1 MKSSRPQIEEDSNAA
16 GAILLPGEEPFGE
29 IEASR
34 RTFLQLAG
42 FGIAASALAGCSR
55 APARKALPHL
65 RMQGDLVPGRRY
77 WLATTCGGCPAG
89 CGVLAKCRDGRP
101 IKLEGNEMHA
111 LSRGGLCAVGQ
122 AQVLGLYDGHR
133 LDSPRRGAD
142 PVSWEQADREIRALL
157 EAARTNGGRVRLLTG
172 TIHGPSTL
180 ATIETFLAQV
190 PGARHVMYDPLSS
203 SAFQDAHE
211 RTHGVR
217 VLPRLRFDAARV
229 IASFD
234 ADFLGTWI
242 SPVEFA
248 AAYAL
253 GRQPDGDGARMSRHW
268 QFEARVSLTGT
279 CADERMRLAPWE
291 TAAALAG
298 LCDHLER
305 RSGRTAR
312 VSGCAETAPLE
323 ATLARLADELW
334 GARGESLVV
343 CGANDVETQILA
355 AYANELLGNYGRT
368 IDLAQPSLQR
378 RGDDR
383 ALAGLVAELA
393 AGEVE
398 LLIVAGVNPAYDLPA
413 AAGAALARARTRV
426 RLTALP
432 DETSAAATWTL
443 PLAHALESWDDAE
456 PVAGHYGL
464 TQPAVPPLRPART
477 LRLALAR
484 WLGDERGDL
493 ELLREHWRARIHPRA
508 GPGAGSFET
517 FMHRALHDGYVEI
530 APDAIAE
537 WRFDDSSVRV
547 PSRTDSHGGLGL
559 VLYPKVSMLDGSH
572 AQNAWLQEL
581 PDPITKIAWDN
592 YACVSPQRARALG
605 LSEGQVV
612 RVACV
617 DGDAA
622 LELPI
627 HVQVGQHDDVVC
639 VALGYGRLGT
649 DRFAEIGP
657 RWIQGRDT
665 VEAGGTVGVRAARLL
680 ELREGSLRA
689 DRRGVRLEP
698 TSGSVEF
705 ACSQD
710 YHSLRVPEHLAPKDH
725 QVRDAVR
732 TVGFAAWQAD
742 PARAVERGSRD
753 EKGLW
758 VDDHPTRAHRW
769 GLVIDLA
776 RCTGCSACV
785 VGCQAEN
792 NVPVVGRDEV
802 RRHRE
807 MSWLRIDRYFEDE
820 GGALRTAHQPM
831 MCQHCGNA
839 PCEAVCPVLATV
851 HSDEGLNQ
859 QVYNRCVGTRY
870 CANTCPYKVRRFNW
884 FDYPREDELGN
895 AVLNPDVTVRSRG
908 VMEKCSMCVQRIQ
921 DGKAE
926 ARIRGVPLKD
936 GDVRTACE
944 QSCPT
949 RAIVFGDLADPASA
963 VSKLAASHRAYRVLE
978 ELNVRPGVHY
988 LAQVVNRD
996 VEEG

>member
-1 MKSSRPQIEEDSNAA
+1 MSSSQPTIEANASEFPS
-16 GAILLPGEEPFGE
+16 ILLPGEEPFGE
-29 IEASR
+29 AGASR

-42 FGIAASALAGCSR
+42 FGIAASALSGCSR
-55 APARKALPHL
+55 APARKAVPHL
-65 RMQGDLVPGRRY
+65 QKQDDLVPGRRY
-77 WLATTCGGCPAG
+77 WLATTCAGCAAG

-122 AQVLGLYDGHR
+122 AQILGLYDGHR
-133 LDSPRRGAD
+133 LESPRRGAQ
-142 PVSWEQADREIRALL
+142 PASWEEADREIRALL
-157 EAARTNGGRVRLLTG
+157 EAARERGGRVRLLTG
-172 TIHGPSTL
+172 TIHSPSTL
-180 ATIETFLAQV
+180 AMIETLLARV
-190 PGARHVMYDPLSS
+190 PGARHVVYDPLSV
-203 SAFQDAHE
+203 SALLDAHE
-211 RTHGVR
+211 RTLGVR
-217 VLPRLRFDAARV
+217 ALPRISFDAARV

-253 GRQPDGDGARMSRHW
+253 GRRPDGEDARMSRHW

-279 CADERMRLAPWE
+279 CADERALLAPWE
-291 TAAALAG
+291 TAPTLAG
-298 LCDHLER
+298 LCDLLER
-305 RSGRTAR
+305 QSGRAAR
-312 VSGCAETAPLE
+312 VSDCAEAAPLA
-323 ATLARLADELW
+323 ATLSRLADELW
-334 GARGESLVV
+334 AARGESLVV
-343 CGANDVETQILA
+343 CGANDVEAQILA

-368 IDLAQPSLQR
+368 LDLSRPSQQR
-378 RGDDR
+378 CGDDR
-383 ALAGLVAELA
+383 ALAGLLAELS

-398 LLIVAGVNPAYDLPA
+398 LLIVAGVNPAYDLPPE
-413 AAGAALARARTRV
+413 AGAALARAQTLIH
-426 RLTALP
+426 LTALP
-432 DETSAAATWTL
+432 AETSAGATWTL

-456 PVAGHYGL
+456 PVAGCYGL

-484 WLGDERGDL
+484 WLGEERNDL

-508 GPGAGSFET
+508 GTGGGTFES

-530 APDAIAE
+530 APAAVAE
-537 WRFDDSSVRV
+537 MRFDDGAVRA
-547 PSRTDSHGGLGL
+547 PSKPESQGGLGL

-592 YACVSPQRARALG
+592 YACVSPERARPLG

-612 RVACV
+612 RIACA
-617 DGDAA
+617 DGDAT

-639 VALGYGRLGT
+639 VALGYGRQGT
-649 DRFAEIGP
+649 DRFAKVGP
-657 RWIQGRDT
+657 RWIQGLDT
-665 VEAGGTVGVRAARLL
+665 VEAGGTVGVRASRLL
-680 ELREGSLRA
+680 ELRAGSLRA
-689 DRRGVRLEP
+689 ERGGARLVP

-710 YHSLRVPEHLAPKDH
+710 YHSLRVPEHLASKDH
-725 QVRDAVR
+725 QVRDAVQ
-732 TVGFAAWQAD
+732 TVGFAAWRAD
-742 PARAVERGSRD
+742 PSRAVERGSHD

-758 VDDHPTRAHRW
+758 VDDHPARSHRW
-769 GLVIDLA
+769 GMVIDLA

-785 VGCQAEN
+785 VSCQAEN

-895 AVLNPDVTVRSRG
+895 AALNPDVTVRSRG
-908 VMEKCSMCVQRIQ
+908 VMEKCSMCIQRIQ

-926 ARIRGVPLKD
+926 ARIRGIPLKD

-949 RAIVFGDLADPASA
+949 HAIVFGDLADPASA
-963 VSKLAASHRAYRVLE
+963 VSKLAASRRAYGVLE

-988 LAQVVNRD
+988 LARVVNPNNK
-996 VEEG
+996 EG